1 MSDHKANHYEPAR
14 LTNDTRAVD
23 LIRMSFDAMWPIRRD
38 IANLCYTRF
47 VELAPDA
54 RDLLAGDIERQRMK
68 VLDMITALVASL
80 DERPIFQSLIALSGH
95 KHARLGVQPAHYV
108 AMGEAL
114 MWTLECKV
122 GASFT
127 PELRDCWRTLYVTA
141 QTEMLR
147 SAAKT

>member
-1 MSDHKANHYEPAR
+1 
-14 LTNDTRAVD
+14 
-23 LIRMSFDAMWPIRRD
+23 MWPIHRD
-38 IANLCYTRF
+38 IGNLCYTRF

-95 KHARLGVQPAHYV
+95 KHARLGVQPAHHV

-114 MWTLECKV
+114 MWSLECKV

-141 QTEMLR
+141 QRPRCCGLPR
-147 SAAKT
+147 KPRP

>member
-1 MSDHKANHYEPAR
+1 MTPEQ
-14 LTNDTRAVD
+14 VD
-23 LIRMSFDAMWPIRRD
+23 LIGISFDAMWPIRRD
-38 IANLCYTRF
+38 IADLCYSRF
-47 VELAPDA
+47 VELDPDA
-54 RDLLAGDIERQRMK
+54 KDMFAGDIERRRMK

-80 DERPIFQSLIALSGH
+80 DERPIFQSLITLSGH
-95 KHARLGVQPAHYV
+95 KHARLGVQLSHYV

-114 MWTLECKV
+114 MWSLERKL

-127 PELRDCWRTLYVTA
+127 QELQEAWRTLYATA